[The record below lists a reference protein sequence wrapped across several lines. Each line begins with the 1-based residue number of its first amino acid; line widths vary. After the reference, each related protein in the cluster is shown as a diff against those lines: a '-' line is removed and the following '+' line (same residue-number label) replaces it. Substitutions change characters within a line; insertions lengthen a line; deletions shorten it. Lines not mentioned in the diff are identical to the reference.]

1 MSSMAKVSARTR
13 AARTVAADV
22 FGMKIK
28 PFVLLNALY
37 VVRAIQQL
45 SIKLDPLFFGVNKV
59 EVRKPIVILGN
70 HRTGST
76 FLQRFLHD
84 NGFGSGM
91 RLYQL
96 LYPSLTLQVFIR
108 PFLPLLER
116 FSPTKHHDQNVH
128 KTGLSI
134 VETDDAGLTFRFFDG
149 FFLYGFILSF
159 LEEEDLLREFTPE
172 GRDTSARD
180 WAWLAELWKRN
191 LAHSGHDRVVS
202 KLFSATPQVPNF
214 VKQHPDAKL
223 LYLARDPVNVIP
235 STMSLLVGVLSQAG
249 DFWALPEP
257 VRERFLTRIYA
268 AVVELMRRFHEDWTS
283 GRIPKENVK
292 IVRFDRLMQEFEVM
306 MDEICA
312 FCELDMS
319 DTQREAI
326 AQRAEKQRAYKSKHK
341 YDLSKFG
348 LSEDKIREDCA
359 FFYET
364 FLPPLEGSAAAEG

>member
-1 MSSMAKVSARTR
+1 MQSMAKVSARAR
-13 AARTVAADV
+13 AARTVAAEV
-22 FGMKIK
+22 FGFRVK
-28 PFVLLNALY
+28 PFVILNALY
-37 VVRAIQQL
+37 VVRAIQAL
-45 SIKLDPLFFGVNKV
+45 SIKLDTVFFGINKV
-59 EVRKPIVILGN
+59 EVKKPIVIIGN

-91 RLYQL
+91 KLYQL

-108 PFLPLLER
+108 PFLPILEY
-116 FSPTKHHDQNVH
+116 FSPTKHHDQEVH
-128 KTGLSI
+128 KTGLTI

-149 FFLYGFILSF
+149 FFLYGFVLSF
-159 LEEEDLLREFTPE
+159 LEEADLLDQFNPQN
-172 GRDTSARD
+172 RDTSARD
-180 WAWLAELWKRN
+180 WPWLAELWKRN
-191 LAHSGHDRVVS
+191 LRASGHTRVIA

-214 VKQHPDAKL
+214 VDKHPDAKM

-249 DFWALPEP
+249 DFWELPEP

-268 AVVELMRRFHEDWTS
+268 AVIMLMQRFHDDWTE

-292 IVRFDRLMQEFEVM
+292 IVRFDRLMSEFEVM
-306 MDEICA
+306 MDEICE

-319 DTQREAI
+319 DAQRDAI
-326 AQRAEKQRAYKSKHK
+326 AKRGEKQRAYKSKHK
-341 YDLSKFG
+341 YDLAKFG

-359 FFYET
+359 FFYEA
-364 FLPPLEGSAAAEG
+364 FLPPLDKSAAAEG